1 MAAMRIDADTIIYA
15 YLFICAALMVFNLFY
30 IFRSKARKEKQHSR
44 VDGWRREIAA
54 QFAAL
59 EAGGAVAE
67 EHKKRLARRLRDTNA
82 LVPYCGALEEAQ
94 AARPQTY
101 ARYMESIHAQMLDL
115 ASEYSRR
122 QSMERAYFADV
133 IARFP
138 PYTDG
143 KHHPLMEILT
153 AYMENSTVY
162 CRENVLRALSSL
174 GNAQAVETALQVL
187 NDGGYFH
194 HHKLLADRLTDFT
207 GDREALAARLWRH
220 KNAWSGEMMVAV
232 VEFITN
238 CSENYCETFL
248 PLLRDEWEDLE
259 LRLCAMRYFRR
270 HPYPP
275 ARPVLLDCLNGATGA
290 NVDLAIVSAAVLD
303 RYPGKDTVAA
313 LKRALR
319 HRNWYVRYNA
329 ASSLVRLGA
338 SKAELQDVFEG
349 NDAFARDILQYML
362 EEKEMGRV

>member
-1 MAAMRIDADTIIYA
+1 MRIDADTIIYA

-30 IFRSKARKEKQHSR
+30 IFRAKARKEKQRSR

-59 EAGGAVAE
+59 KRAG
-67 EHKKRLARRLRDTNA
+67 RWRRSTKSASRAAYAIQTRWF
-82 LVPYCGALEEAQ
+82 PI
-94 AARPQTY
+94 AARWRKRRRRVRQTY
-101 ARYMESIHAQMLDL
+101 ARYIESIHAQMLDL
-115 ASEYSRR
+115 AVEYGKR

-174 GNAQAVETALQVL
+174 GDAQAMETALQLL

-207 GDREALAARLWRH
+207 GDCEALAARLWRH

-232 VEFITN
+232 MEFITN

-248 PLLRDEWEDLE
+248 PLLRDEQEDLE

-275 ARPVLLDCLNGATGA
+275 AHPVLLGCLNGATGA
-290 NVDLAIVSAAVLD
+290 NVDLAICQRRRAGSLSQ
-303 RYPGKDTVAA
+303 GKDTGGGAQASA
-313 LKRALR
+313 LC

-338 SKAELQDVFEG
+338 SQAELQDVFEG

>member
-1 MAAMRIDADTIIYA
+1 MRIDADTIIYA

-30 IFRSKARKEKQHSR
+30 IFRAKARKEKQRSR

-59 EAGGAVAE
+59 ETGGAVAE

-143 KHHPLMEILT
+143 KYHPLMEILT

-207 GDREALAARLWRH
+207 GDCEALAARLWRH

-248 PLLRDEWEDLE
+248 PLLRDEREDLE

-313 LKRALR
+313 LKRALC

>member
-30 IFRSKARKEKQHSR
+30 IFRAKARKEKQRSR

-59 EAGGAVAE
+59 ETGGAVAE

-82 LVPYCGALEEAQ
+82 LVSYCGALEEAQ

-101 ARYMESIHAQMLDL
+101 ARYIESIHAQMLDL
-115 ASEYSRR
+115 AVEYGKR

-143 KHHPLMEILT
+143 KRHPLMEILT

-174 GNAQAVETALQVL
+174 GNAQAMEAALQLL

-207 GDREALAARLWRH
+207 GDCEALAARLWRH

-248 PLLRDEWEDLE
+248 PLLRDEREDLE

-275 ARPVLLDCLNGATGA
+275 AHPVLLRK
-290 NVDLAIVSAAVLD
+290 S
-303 RYPGKDTVAA
+303 P
-313 LKRALR
+313 
-319 HRNWYVRYNA
+319 
-329 ASSLVRLGA
+329 SSTA
-338 SKAELQDVFEG
+338 C
-349 NDAFARDILQYML
+349 ARSWI
-362 EEKEMGRV
+362 

>member
-1 MAAMRIDADTIIYA
+1 
-15 YLFICAALMVFNLFY
+15 
-30 IFRSKARKEKQHSR
+30 
-44 VDGWRREIAA
+44 
-54 QFAAL
+54 
-59 EAGGAVAE
+59 
-67 EHKKRLARRLRDTNA
+67 
-82 LVPYCGALEEAQ
+82 
-94 AARPQTY
+94 
-101 ARYMESIHAQMLDL
+101 MLDL
-115 ASEYSRR
+115 AVEYGKR

-207 GDREALAARLWRH
+207 GDCEALAARLWRH

-275 ARPVLLDCLNGATGA
+275 AHPVLLRK
-290 NVDLAIVSAAVLD
+290 S
-303 RYPGKDTVAA
+303 P
-313 LKRALR
+313 
-319 HRNWYVRYNA
+319 
-329 ASSLVRLGA
+329 SSTA
-338 SKAELQDVFEG
+338 C
-349 NDAFARDILQYML
+349 ARSWN
-362 EEKEMGRV
+362 